1 MTKEEL
7 LHAAELQTTIRDIEQ
22 LVTILENDSIEEV
35 KMYCHAFGWKPS
47 PDQEKR
53 IRAAIIKIIKDQ
65 RAELERL
72 KAELAAL

>member
-47 PDQEKR
+47 PEQEKR
-53 IRAAIIKIIKDQ
+53 IRTAILADQ
-65 RAELERL
+65 REELERL

>member
-22 LVTILENDSIEEV
+22 LITILENDSIEEV

-47 PDQEKR
+47 P
-53 IRAAIIKIIKDQ
+53 
-65 RAELERL
+65 
-72 KAELAAL
+72 